1 MRQMNEVLSHKRWT
15 ESMVLPILIPEL
27 MNNKHSVSHHLKVHY
42 VRLSEYS
49 LINSKKLRQSIVE
62 VELEN

>member
-1 MRQMNEVLSHKRWT
+1 
-15 ESMVLPILIPEL
+15 MVLPILIPEL